1 MESNT
6 ILASKNGSIWIGNE
20 NVATTIAN
28 QGQKISDNAKNSI
41 EPVLSSN
48 ELKIHL
54 LLWFTSH

>member
-41 EPVLSSN
+41 ELVLSSN